1 VPGAAVLPGFAVP
14 AAVPVAVPEPSPDAL
29 DVPKPKR
36 RKPEDDPFAAAGLR
50 AGSFIFLPAVELE
63 TGYGDNLT
71 QLPSNTRAGLFGRLT
86 GDAVLRSDWSRHAL
100 EARFRGSLDSDLHG
114 EAINGPAVDAGIK
127 GRVDVTRT
135 TTIDLAGTY
144 LQGRNTWVASS
155 SLLLPAGAV
164 QRPETYQSTASAA
177 LSQAFGRLT
186 VTASGLFGRYES
198 DDVRLGGGGTL
209 SGSDAAYDTEEGRL
223 RASYE
228 ISPGFKPF
236 ADAFVNRRDYDFAR
250 DSSGILRGS
259 DGTGAEGGVAFDLR
273 TLTGEAAIGW
283 QAQRPRDPLTPELS
297 AMTARAALVWMPTAL
312 TVVRLKAATGLDETP
327 FAATTLALTRSY
339 GVELQQSLRVDLDAL
354 AKASFT
360 KEDYAGTGREDRW
373 ARFGGG
379 LVYKA
384 NRHLWLK
391 GDYSY
396 DHLDSSVPGSGY
408 HAHVVTFGVRIQ
420 Q

>member
-1 VPGAAVLPGFAVP
+1 M
-14 AAVPVAVPEPSPDAL
+14 
-29 DVPKPKR
+29 
-36 RKPEDDPFAAAGLR
+36 
-50 AGSFIFLPAVELE
+50 
-63 TGYGDNLT
+63 
-71 QLPSNTRAGLFGRLT
+71 
-86 GDAVLRSDWSRHAL
+86 
-100 EARFRGSLDSDLHG
+100 
-114 EAINGPAVDAGIK
+114 
-127 GRVDVTRT
+127 
-135 TTIDLAGTY
+135 
-144 LQGRNTWVASS
+144 
-155 SLLLPAGAV
+155 
-164 QRPETYQSTASAA
+164 
-177 LSQAFGRLT
+177 
-186 VTASGLFGRYES
+186 
-198 DDVRLGGGGTL
+198 RLGGGGTL

-297 AMTARAALVWMPTAL
+297 GVITRAALVWMPTPI
-312 TVVRLKAATGLDETP
+312 TIVRFKASTGLDETP

-339 GVELQQSLRVDLDAL
+339 SVELQHSLRIDLDAL
-354 AKASFT
+354 ANAGFT
-360 KEDYAGTGREDRW
+360 KEDYTGTGREDRW
-373 ARFGGG
+373 TKYGAG

-391 GDYSY
+391 ANYSY
-396 DHLDSSVPGSGY
+396 EQLDSSTPSSSY
-408 HAHVVTFGVRIQ
+408 HANLFTFGIRIQ